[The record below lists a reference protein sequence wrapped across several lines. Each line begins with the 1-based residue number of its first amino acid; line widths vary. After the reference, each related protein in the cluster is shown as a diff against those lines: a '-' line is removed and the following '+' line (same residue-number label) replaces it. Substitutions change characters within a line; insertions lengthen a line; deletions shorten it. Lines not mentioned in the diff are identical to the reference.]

1 MPVFRLVTLIFAL
14 TFLSGPG
21 VAQTLTVATTG
32 NGTAVYFY
40 GLALAKAAREVK
52 EIDLRPKPYKS
63 AGQGAVFVDR
73 GEDDFGLF
81 NAIVLREAY
90 EGRGFYEG
98 RALENLRIVARL
110 VPFQLTF
117 GASGASGISS
127 VEDLAGKRFP
137 TGFDATAFGDRLYA
151 AMLATGGLTP
161 DDVTPVPV
169 SDWAGLG
176 KAFVRGDID
185 VNGMVIGSATVEKYA
200 QQVDGYHAVSLGT
213 SPEAE
218 ARLQE
223 IFPSSRLVTLAPAEG
238 LTGVTEPVVV
248 MEYDYWIYAHKDTD
262 DAAVTGLLESL
273 RDGGEILTSVSADF
287 RAFDPTAMH
296 EDIGVPFHPA
306 ATAFFAANGDQ

>member
-1 MPVFRLVTLIFAL
+1 MPVLRLAALIVAL
-14 TFLSGPG
+14 TLSTGPG
-21 VAQTLTVATTG
+21 QAQSYSVATTG

-40 GLALAKAAREVK
+40 GLAVAKAAREVAG
-52 EIDLRPKPYKS
+52 IDLRPKPYRS

-81 NAIVLREAY
+81 NAIVLREAH
-90 EGRGFYEG
+90 EGRAFYEG
-98 RALENLRIVARL
+98 RALENLRLVARL
-110 VPFQLTF
+110 VPFQITF
-117 GASGASGISS
+117 GASGASGIES

-151 AMLATGGLTP
+151 AMLATGGLTAE
-161 DDVTPVPV
+161 DVTAVPV

-200 QQVDGYHAVSLGT
+200 QQVDGYHAVSLGR
-213 SPEAE
+213 SPGAE

-223 IFPSSRLVTLAPAEG
+223 IFPDSRLVTLAPEEG
-238 LTGVTEPVVV
+238 LTGVLAPVVV

-262 DAAVTGLLESL
+262 AAAVTGLLESL
-273 RDGGEILTSVSADF
+273 RDGREILTGVSADF
-287 RAFDPTAMH
+287 RDFDPAAMDD
-296 EDIGVPFHPA
+296 DIGIPFHPA
-306 ATAFFAANGDQ
+306 AEAFFAANADP

>member
-1 MPVFRLVTLIFAL
+1 MPVFRLAAMIVSLAL
-14 TFLSGPG
+14 FSGP
-21 VAQTLTVATTG
+21 VHAQSYSVATTG

-40 GLALAKAAREVK
+40 GLAVAKAAREVAGV
-52 EIDLRPKPYKS
+52 DLRPKPYKS

-90 EGRGFYEG
+90 EGRAFYEG
-98 RALENLRIVARL
+98 RALENLRLVARL
-110 VPFQLTF
+110 VPFQITF
-117 GASGASGISS
+117 GAGGASGISS
-127 VEDLAGKRFP
+127 VEDLPGKRFP

-151 AMLATGGLTP
+151 AMLATGGLTQ
-161 DDVTPVPV
+161 DDVVPVPV

-200 QQVDGYHAVSLGT
+200 QQVDGYHAVSLGG
-213 SPEAE
+213 SPQAE

-223 IFPSSRLVTLAPAEG
+223 VFPDSRLVTLTPQEG
-238 LTGVTEPVVV
+238 LTGVVEPVVV

-262 DAAVTGLLESL
+262 AAAVTHLLESL
-273 RDGGEILTSVSADF
+273 RDGREILTGVSADF
-287 RAFDPTAMH
+287 RAFDPAAMH
-296 EDIGVPFHPA
+296 ADIGVPFHA
-306 ATAFFAANGDQ
+306 AAAAFFAANPDP